1 MTREGSFVHNMKKII
16 NSSQM
21 KSINRQVTEKGNI
34 TISTIERTIKW
45 LTNVFFVKL
54 RINKNLLSIG
64 MIVDK
69 GLTLMFDS
77 QKCLIFNSSTFNEI
91 IVGRF
96 YISTN

>member
-1 MTREGSFVHNMKKII
+1 VK
-16 NSSQM
+16 
-21 KSINRQVTEKGNI
+21 EKGNVN
-34 TISTIERTIKW
+34 ISTIEGTIKW
-45 LTNVFFVKL
+45 LTNVLYVKL

-77 QKCLIFNSSTFNEI
+77 QKCLVLSSSTLNEI
-91 IVGRF
+91 IVERF